1 MVVCFMRYNCYTL
14 FQVLVLQKSNN
25 NELQYAVHQTSA
37 LFQICASLD
46 FVYLCA
52 LDMDYA
58 ISSV

>member
-1 MVVCFMRYNCYTL
+1 MRYNCYTL